1 MRDSFSWADCGGA
14 LHGPGRAGEAPKA
27 APAPAGEQGKA
38 RAGQRGALTRPKG
51 RYHTGCITIIVD
63 ALPSVNRSLV
73 EFPIL
78 LRAIPAR
85 PPLRLYF

>member
-1 MRDSFSWADCGGA
+1 M
-14 LHGPGRAGEAPKA
+14 GRAAREKRRRPLRRRPGSK
-27 APAPAGEQGKA
+27 GTA

-85 PPLRLYF
+85 PQLRLYF